1 MTMTQL
7 ERPGGSPTASGLKN
21 KIETSYLTDEERWE
35 AVMHREKNA
44 DDAFVYSVKT
54 TGVYCRPSCPARR
67 PRQANVRY
75 YDDPNGAEQ
84 EGFRAC
90 RRCKPRGDA
99 QDGERLCRRLTAGW
113 PAPRTDWRDWLGSVS
128 EGPP

>member
-54 TGVYCRPSCPARR
+54 TGVYCRPSCPARLAR
-67 PRQANVRY
+67 RENVAFHPT
-75 YDDPNGAEQ
+75 PNEAERS
-84 EGFRAC
+84 GFRAC
-90 RRCKPRGDA
+90 KRCKPNDLSAQGEQAAIVAKACKLIVDA
-99 QDGERLCRRLTAGW
+99 EEPL
-113 PAPRTDWRDWLGSVS
+113 
-128 EGPP
+128 